1 MTRLNDNVKYL
12 LMDSRDL
19 KFTDCTFGLVY
30 IKALLEYFD
39 DVKGACFSLIEAHRV
54 LIENGVL
61 IIVT

>member
-1 MTRLNDNVKYL
+1 
-12 LMDSRDL
+12 MDSRDL

-61 IIVT
+61 ILIT